1 MSDDGAAAAAVKTKY
16 FRKQSTCRPPDD
28 STLGNFELFVQLLGM
43 FTFFRKVCD
52 SY

>member
-16 FRKQSTCRPPDD
+16 FRKQSTCRPDD

-43 FTFFRKVCD
+43 FTFFRKVCN
-52 SY
+52 SC